1 MKAYFLS
8 VLTLL
13 AVLSLALWNS
23 ASMAGRTQRW
33 QGQLDQVEALAT
45 DGAWE
50 DAYQALEESYGDWS
64 SSQAYLHIVSHHD
77 VLDEAEAMYR
87 RAAVFICLQEE
98 SSLLGELSDLRH
110 QLRLLSEMEQLS
122 IKNVLQHGAYYS
134 IRPMAV
140 QAYHFRY
147 KRIPDATAPG
157 TPLFW

>member
-50 DAYQALEESYGDWS
+50 EAYQALEESYGDWS

-122 IKNVLQHGAYYS
+122 IKNVL
-134 IRPMAV
+134 
-140 QAYHFRY
+140 
-147 KRIPDATAPG
+147 
-157 TPLFW
+157 

>member
-1 MKAYFLS
+1 MKAYLLS

-23 ASMAGRTQRW
+23 ASMAERTQRW

-50 DAYQALEESYGDWS
+50 EAYQALEESYGDWS

-122 IKNVLQHGAYYS
+122 IKNVL
-134 IRPMAV
+134 
-140 QAYHFRY
+140 
-147 KRIPDATAPG
+147 
-157 TPLFW
+157 

>member
-50 DAYQALEESYGDWS
+50 EAYQALEESYGDWS

-110 QLRLLSEMEQLS
+110 QLRLLSEMDQLS
-122 IKNVLQHGAYYS
+122 IKNVL
-134 IRPMAV
+134 
-140 QAYHFRY
+140 
-147 KRIPDATAPG
+147 
-157 TPLFW
+157 

>member
-33 QGQLDQVEALAT
+33 QGQLDQGEALAT

-110 QLRLLSEMEQLS
+110 QLLLLSEMEQLS
-122 IKNVLQHGAYYS
+122 IKNVL
-134 IRPMAV
+134 
-140 QAYHFRY
+140 
-147 KRIPDATAPG
+147 
-157 TPLFW
+157 

>member
-50 DAYQALEESYGDWS
+50 EAYQALEESYGDWS

-87 RAAVFICLQEE
+87 RAAVFIRLQEE

-122 IKNVLQHGAYYS
+122 IKNVL
-134 IRPMAV
+134 
-140 QAYHFRY
+140 
-147 KRIPDATAPG
+147 
-157 TPLFW
+157 

>member
-50 DAYQALEESYGDWS
+50 EAYQALEESYGDWS
-64 SSQAYLHIVSHHD
+64 SSQAYLHIVSRHD

-122 IKNVLQHGAYYS
+122 IKNVL
-134 IRPMAV
+134 
-140 QAYHFRY
+140 
-147 KRIPDATAPG
+147 
-157 TPLFW
+157 

>member
-50 DAYQALEESYGDWS
+50 EAYQALEESYGDWS

-87 RAAVFICLQEE
+87 RAAIFICLQEE

-122 IKNVLQHGAYYS
+122 IKNVL
-134 IRPMAV
+134 
-140 QAYHFRY
+140 
-147 KRIPDATAPG
+147 
-157 TPLFW
+157 

>member
-45 DGAWE
+45 DWAWE
-50 DAYQALEESYGDWS
+50 EAYQALEESYGDWS

-77 VLDEAEAMYR
+77 VLDEAEAIYR

-122 IKNVLQHGAYYS
+122 IKNVL
-134 IRPMAV
+134 
-140 QAYHFRY
+140 
-147 KRIPDATAPG
+147 
-157 TPLFW
+157 

>member
-1 MKAYFLS
+1 MKAYLLS

-50 DAYQALEESYGDWS
+50 EAYQALEESYGDWS

-87 RAAVFICLQEE
+87 RAAVFIRLQEE

-122 IKNVLQHGAYYS
+122 IKNVL
-134 IRPMAV
+134 
-140 QAYHFRY
+140 
-147 KRIPDATAPG
+147 
-157 TPLFW
+157 

>member
-1 MKAYFLS
+1 MKAYLLS

-110 QLRLLSEMEQLS
+110 QLLLLSEMEQLS
-122 IKNVLQHGAYYS
+122 IKNVL
-134 IRPMAV
+134 
-140 QAYHFRY
+140 
-147 KRIPDATAPG
+147 
-157 TPLFW
+157 

>member
-8 VLTLL
+8 VLTRL

-122 IKNVLQHGAYYS
+122 IKNVL
-134 IRPMAV
+134 
-140 QAYHFRY
+140 
-147 KRIPDATAPG
+147 
-157 TPLFW
+157 

>member
-50 DAYQALEESYGDWS
+50 EAYQALEESYGDWS

-87 RAAVFICLQEE
+87 RTAVFICLQEE

-122 IKNVLQHGAYYS
+122 IKNVL
-134 IRPMAV
+134 
-140 QAYHFRY
+140 
-147 KRIPDATAPG
+147 
-157 TPLFW
+157 

>member
-110 QLRLLSEMEQLS
+110 QLLLLSEMEQLS
-122 IKNVLQHGAYYS
+122 IKNVL
-134 IRPMAV
+134 
-140 QAYHFRY
+140 
-147 KRIPDATAPG
+147 
-157 TPLFW
+157 

>member
-50 DAYQALEESYGDWS
+50 EAYQALEESYGDWS

-98 SSLLGELSDLRH
+98 SRLLGELSDLRH

-122 IKNVLQHGAYYS
+122 IKNVL
-134 IRPMAV
+134 
-140 QAYHFRY
+140 
-147 KRIPDATAPG
+147 
-157 TPLFW
+157 

>member
-1 MKAYFLS
+1 MKAYLLS

-50 DAYQALEESYGDWS
+50 EAYQSLEESYGDWS

-122 IKNVLQHGAYYS
+122 IKNVL
-134 IRPMAV
+134 
-140 QAYHFRY
+140 
-147 KRIPDATAPG
+147 
-157 TPLFW
+157 

>member
-1 MKAYFLS
+1 MKAYVLS

-50 DAYQALEESYGDWS
+50 EAYQALEESYGDWS

-122 IKNVLQHGAYYS
+122 IKNVL
-134 IRPMAV
+134 
-140 QAYHFRY
+140 
-147 KRIPDATAPG
+147 
-157 TPLFW
+157 

>member
-50 DAYQALEESYGDWS
+50 EAYQALEESYGDWS

-87 RAAVFICLQEE
+87 RAAVLICLQEE

-122 IKNVLQHGAYYS
+122 IKNVL
-134 IRPMAV
+134 
-140 QAYHFRY
+140 
-147 KRIPDATAPG
+147 
-157 TPLFW
+157 

>member
-1 MKAYFLS
+1 MKAYLLS

-33 QGQLDQVEALAT
+33 QGQLDQVEALAK

-50 DAYQALEESYGDWS
+50 EAYQALEESYGDWS

-122 IKNVLQHGAYYS
+122 IKNVL
-134 IRPMAV
+134 
-140 QAYHFRY
+140 
-147 KRIPDATAPG
+147 
-157 TPLFW
+157 

>member
-50 DAYQALEESYGDWS
+50 EAYQALEESYGDWS

-77 VLDEAEAMYR
+77 VLDEAEAIYR

-122 IKNVLQHGAYYS
+122 IKNVL
-134 IRPMAV
+134 
-140 QAYHFRY
+140 
-147 KRIPDATAPG
+147 
-157 TPLFW
+157 

>member
-122 IKNVLQHGAYYS
+122 IKNVL
-134 IRPMAV
+134 
-140 QAYHFRY
+140 
-147 KRIPDATAPG
+147 
-157 TPLFW
+157 

>member
-13 AVLSLALWNS
+13 AVLFLALWNS

-50 DAYQALEESYGDWS
+50 EAYQALEESYGDWS

-122 IKNVLQHGAYYS
+122 IKNVL
-134 IRPMAV
+134 
-140 QAYHFRY
+140 
-147 KRIPDATAPG
+147 
-157 TPLFW
+157 

>member
-50 DAYQALEESYGDWS
+50 EAYQALFQPGLSPHRQS
-64 SSQAYLHIVSHHD
+64 S
-77 VLDEAEAMYR
+77 
-87 RAAVFICLQEE
+87 
-98 SSLLGELSDLRH
+98 
-110 QLRLLSEMEQLS
+110 
-122 IKNVLQHGAYYS
+122 
-134 IRPMAV
+134 
-140 QAYHFRY
+140 
-147 KRIPDATAPG
+147 
-157 TPLFW
+157 

>member
-50 DAYQALEESYGDWS
+50 DAYQALEESCGDWS

-122 IKNVLQHGAYYS
+122 IKNVL
-134 IRPMAV
+134 
-140 QAYHFRY
+140 
-147 KRIPDATAPG
+147 
-157 TPLFW
+157 

>member
-1 MKAYFLS
+1 MKAYLLS

-13 AVLSLALWNS
+13 AGLSLALWNS

-50 DAYQALEESYGDWS
+50 EAYQALEESYGDWS

-122 IKNVLQHGAYYS
+122 IKNVL
-134 IRPMAV
+134 
-140 QAYHFRY
+140 
-147 KRIPDATAPG
+147 
-157 TPLFW
+157 

>member
-45 DGAWE
+45 DRAWE
-50 DAYQALEESYGDWS
+50 EAYQALEESYGDWS

-122 IKNVLQHGAYYS
+122 IKNVL
-134 IRPMAV
+134 
-140 QAYHFRY
+140 
-147 KRIPDATAPG
+147 
-157 TPLFW
+157 

>member
-1 MKAYFLS
+1 MKAYLLS

-122 IKNVLQHGAYYS
+122 IKNVL
-134 IRPMAV
+134 
-140 QAYHFRY
+140 
-147 KRIPDATAPG
+147 
-157 TPLFW
+157 

>member
-33 QGQLDQVEALAT
+33 QGQLDQVEGLAT

-50 DAYQALEESYGDWS
+50 EAYQALEESYGDWS

-122 IKNVLQHGAYYS
+122 IKNVL
-134 IRPMAV
+134 
-140 QAYHFRY
+140 
-147 KRIPDATAPG
+147 
-157 TPLFW
+157 

>member
-1 MKAYFLS
+1 MKAYLLS

-50 DAYQALEESYGDWS
+50 EAYQALEESYGDWS

-98 SSLLGELSDLRH
+98 SSLLGELLDLRH

-122 IKNVLQHGAYYS
+122 IKNVL
-134 IRPMAV
+134 
-140 QAYHFRY
+140 
-147 KRIPDATAPG
+147 
-157 TPLFW
+157 

>member
-1 MKAYFLS
+1 MKAYLLS

-87 RAAVFICLQEE
+87 RAAVFIRLQEE

-122 IKNVLQHGAYYS
+122 IKNVL
-134 IRPMAV
+134 
-140 QAYHFRY
+140 
-147 KRIPDATAPG
+147 
-157 TPLFW
+157 

>member
-23 ASMAGRTQRW
+23 ASMAGRPQRW

-110 QLRLLSEMEQLS
+110 QLLLLSEMEQLS
-122 IKNVLQHGAYYS
+122 IKNVL
-134 IRPMAV
+134 
-140 QAYHFRY
+140 
-147 KRIPDATAPG
+147 
-157 TPLFW
+157 